1 MRIAILSDIHDH
13 IDNLREALERASE
26 EGAEALLFCGDLCSP
41 FMVDELSAFGGPV
54 HAVFGNN
61 DGDGFRISRAADAHD
76 GFRLWGEYAEPDPS
90 ELGGVRAAVHHFP
103 EVAKGVAEGGRYDLV
118 CCGHTHEYRE
128 ARYGGTLLVNPGEVM
143 GRFGE
148 VTLAVYDGETGD
160 VTRVEVER

>member
-1 MRIAILSDIHDH
+1 MRVAILSDVHDH
-13 IDNLREALERASE
+13 LDNLRAALERASE

-41 FMVDELSAFGGPV
+41 FVVDELSAFEGPV

-61 DGDGFRISRAADAHD
+61 DGDGFRISRAAAAQDDFH
-76 GFRLWGEYAEPDPS
+76 LWGEFAEPDPS
-90 ELGGVRAAVHHFP
+90 RLGGVRAAVHHFP
-103 EVAKGVAEGGRYDLV
+103 QVAEGVAEGRRHDLV

-128 ARYGGTLLVNPGEVM
+128 VRYGDTLLVNPGEVM

-160 VTRVEVER
+160 ADRVEVAR